1 MQFILNQN
9 SIIGIVSTPS
19 NIRTDTKRRKERK
32 SAQKKMIS
40 LKTKVDQH
48 GDCV

>member
-32 SAQKKMIS
+32 SAKKKNDFVKNQS
-40 LKTKVDQH
+40 RSAW
-48 GDCV
+48 